1 MDDCTCW
8 EPRRIIPA
16 RAGFT
21 HSGPASTSGAE
32 DHPRS
37 RGVYRS
43 TLMVGC
49 VKCWIIPARA
59 GFTHPSRSPLMR
71 RTDHPR
77 SRGVYPSPRPK
88 RRSGRGSSPLAR
100 GLRLGGLDRLGH
112 ERIIPARAGFTRQ
125 REDRL
130 NLVQD
135 HPRSRG
141 VYYMAVRISP
151 SRAGSSP
158 LARGLRLDDVAQLD
172 GVRIIPAR
180 AGFTRS
186 GAHRGAGGPDHPRS
200 RGVYDLR
207 TAITYLTAGS
217 SPLAR
222 GLRMD
227 PMNNPDNIGIIPARA
242 GFT

>member
-158 LARGLRLDDVAQLD
+158 LARGLRAQRPPVGDDD
-172 GVRIIPAR
+172 GIIPAR
-180 AGFTRS
+180 AGFTHPLR
-186 GAHRGAGGPDHPRS
+186 AEQIRDRDHPRS
-200 RGVYDLR
+200 RGVYWPATLR
-207 TAITYLTAGS
+207 PPARRGS